1 MTKNYLLLSLMLC
14 LGWHHAEAK
23 PTQETQQG
31 RAGATCA
38 FSYFTYQGHDQR
50 FAVPYDHNREYLNP
64 VRSGYYPDPS
74 VCRVGKTFYMVN
86 SSFGSYPGVP
96 IATSQDLVSWQ
107 PAGYVLDR
115 RHLRTDDPLQQTQQD
130 VLHDHDQRGTR

>member
-1 MTKNYLLLSLMLC
+1 MTKNYLLLGLMLC

-23 PTQETQQG
+23 STQETQQG
-31 RAGATCA
+31 RTGATCA

-86 SSFGSYPGVP
+86 SSFLYGQLLLWLLSRRAHCYLARSRQL
-96 IATSQDLVSWQ
+96 ATCRICS
-107 PAGYVLDR
+107 
-115 RHLRTDDPLQQTQQD
+115 
-130 VLHDHDQRGTR
+130 